1 MANSRG
7 STIDRLASRVEKPG
21 LNRRQMPGG
30 GEVYSGELASRSL
43 KAVNARAMTVD
54 RSIIVSDDFDP
65 NKPEDQAL
73 YAHEQFHLENSG
85 GVGANSGHDHE
96 EASARAVESMVL
108 HRARTGGHEMP
119 AAAHTAEPGGAP
131 TGAAGAVHERAG
143 STESHGEAAA
153 GYAAL
158 RAKGLSHH
166 EIVEK
171 LAREALMAME
181 HGAASRAMRYGDK
194 KSFT

>member
-1 MANSRG
+1 MVRQPS
-7 STIDRLASRVEKPG
+7 LE
-21 LNRRQMPGG
+21 RREDTGHT
-30 GEVYSGELASRSL
+30 LR
-43 KAVNARAMTVD
+43 TVAQQL
-54 RSIIVSDDFDP
+54 RH
-65 NKPEDQAL
+65 Q
-73 YAHEQFHLENSG
+73 
-85 GVGANSGHDHE
+85 
-96 EASARAVESMVL
+96 L
-108 HRARTGGHEMP
+108 HRARTGGHEMHE
-119 AAAHTAEPGGAP
+119 AAHTAEPGGAP

-158 RAKGLSHH
+158 RAKGLTHH